1 MANVTCIS
9 GRICDKAMSCDAP
22 PTQQREIADLAYKFW
37 LARNFHNGSPQEDW
51 LRAQRM
57 VRQSRLRA

>member
-1 MANVTCIS
+1 MANVTCINR
-9 GRICDKAMSCDAP
+9 RICDKVTSRQSPAG
-22 PTQQREIADLAYKFW
+22 QQEEIADLAYKFW